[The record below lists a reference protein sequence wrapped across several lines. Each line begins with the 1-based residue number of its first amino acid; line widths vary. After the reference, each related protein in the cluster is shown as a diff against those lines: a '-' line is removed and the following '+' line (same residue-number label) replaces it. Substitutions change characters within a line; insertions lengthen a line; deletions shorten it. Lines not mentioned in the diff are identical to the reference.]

1 MWFLLISN
9 HWKWWFQCSN
19 SNTDSIS
26 PFFFDLGGVR
36 AAGFIHSPILLRDA
50 HVSNAMMHATDWLP
64 TLLNLI
70 GEKAQMATRKI
81 DGFNIWNTLQNRE
94 ESPRTEVLINIDPLL
109 YKNAALR
116 IGDWKLVNQSKSIFY
131 FGLSIGFWMSDYNYR
146 D

>member
-1 MWFLLISN
+1 
-9 HWKWWFQCSN
+9 
-19 SNTDSIS
+19 
-26 PFFFDLGGVR
+26 
-36 AAGFIHSPILLRDA
+36 
-50 HVSNAMMHATDWLP
+50 MMHATDWLP

-131 FGLSIGFWMSDYNYR
+131 FGLSIGF
-146 D
+146 